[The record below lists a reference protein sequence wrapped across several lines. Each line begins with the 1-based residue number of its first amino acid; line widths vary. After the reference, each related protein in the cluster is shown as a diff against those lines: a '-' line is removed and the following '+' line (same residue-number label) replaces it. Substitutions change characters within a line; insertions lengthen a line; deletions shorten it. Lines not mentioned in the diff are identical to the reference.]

1 MALSHK
7 ADSVR
12 VGSARRYGALA
23 RIGARRA
30 WDPGELLDGLRPR
43 RPFWLSQKRHARLAG
58 QLLLGE
64 RAALA
69 AAIRLRAHVESDALG
84 ALDAQIADEAR
95 HVAAQTRYCEMLG
108 EAPKG
113 GGALAEALDFLAA
126 PDLAPAAV
134 ALANNLLL
142 EEEALH
148 LHRTLANAIGCPALD
163 ALARAIDRDEHRHV
177 LFGRLILPGLLA
189 PLDADERVGIYRL
202 LRRAWLGCARAV
214 VAEHGGM
221 LPVAGRL
228 DDFETRWAWR
238 RDLLVAAGL
247 LTRAQAAAA

>member
-1 MALSHK
+1 M
-7 ADSVR
+7 
-12 VGSARRYGALA
+12 SARRYAALA
-23 RIGARRA
+23 RIGAKRI
-30 WDPGELLDGLRPR
+30 WDPAELLDGVRPR
-43 RPFWLSQKRHARLAG
+43 RPFWLARKRHARLAG
-58 QLLLGE
+58 QLLVGE

-69 AAIRLRAHVESDALG
+69 AAVRLRSHVPNEARG

-108 EAPKG
+108 AAPTA
-113 GGALAEALDFLAA
+113 GGALAEALDFLAR

-142 EEEALH
+142 EAEALH

-189 PLDADERVGIYRL
+189 PLDDDARIDIYRM

-214 VAEHGGM
+214 LAEHGGM

>member
-1 MALSHK
+1 M
-7 ADSVR
+7 
-12 VGSARRYGALA
+12 SARRFEALV
-23 RIGARRA
+23 RIGAKRA
-30 WDPGELLDGLRPR
+30 WDPAELLDGLRPR
-43 RPFWLSQKRHARLAG
+43 RPFWLSHARHARVAG

-69 AAIRLRAHVESDALG
+69 AAIRLRAHVPDEALG

-95 HVAAQTRYCEMLG
+95 HVEAQTRYCEMLG

-113 GGALAEALDFLAA
+113 GGALANALGFLARA
-126 PDLAPAAV
+126 DVAPAAV

-148 LHRTLANAIGCPALD
+148 LHRTLADAIGCPALD

-177 LFGRLILPGLLA
+177 LLGKLILPGLLA
-189 PLDADERVGIYRL
+189 PLATDERIDIYRA
-202 LRRAWLGCARAV
+202 LRAAWLDCARAV
-214 VAEHGGM
+214 LAEHGGM
-221 LPVAGRL
+221 MPLLGRL

-238 RDLLVAAGL
+238 RDRLVATGL
-247 LTRAQAAAA
+247 LTQAQAQAA